1 MIRSKILAK
10 IPASLTGLAAA
21 FCISAAAIAQP
32 VAILGEKVWTGT
44 AQGTL
49 TNGVVV
55 IDDGKIV
62 SVGTGA
68 APAGMAQIE
77 AAWVTPGLIS
87 AFSRTGITE
96 VPGESSANDTAAS
109 GSPFSAALNAA
120 DGFNPDAT
128 PIAVTRLEG
137 FTRIAVAPD
146 ARSKLFAGQGFLA
159 DTSGLPGSIFKDRAF
174 AFLAMGERGASLSGG
189 SRPAAWTALRGA
201 FDDVRFFTARYMTHN
216 DGNVL
221 TRMDAQAFMPA
232 VRGEQLILIEARRA
246 SDLEAIMDFK
256 QENPMLKIA
265 IIGADEGWRVAD
277 RLAAMNIPVIVDAFS
292 NLPSSFSQLA
302 ATSHNAARL
311 ADAGV
316 TIAIVNLDDSSHQA
330 RLAAQIAGNAVA
342 NGLPFDDAMMALTA
356 NPAEIFGMEGL
367 GVLAPGA
374 RADVVAWDG
383 DPLEVTS
390 APTAVFIDG
399 VSEPME
405 SRQTKLRDRYLN
417 LDKGERPFAYKR

>member
-1 MIRSKILAK
+1 MIRSLIL
-10 IPASLTGLAAA
+10 GLAA
-21 FCISAAAIAQP
+21 IGLSATATAQP
-32 VAILGEKVWTGT
+32 VAIIGEKVWTGT

-55 IDDGKIV
+55 VEDGRIV

-68 APAGMAQIE
+68 APAGMPQVKAK
-77 AAWVTPGLIS
+77 WVTPGLIS

-96 VPGESSANDTAAS
+96 VPGEKSANDTGAG

-146 ARSKLFAGQGFLA
+146 ARAKLFGGQGFLA
-159 DTSGLPGSIFKDRAF
+159 DTSGLPGSIFKERAF
-174 AFLAMGERGASLSGG
+174 AYLVLGERGASLSGG
-189 SRPAAWTALRGA
+189 SRPASWTVLRGA

-232 VRGEQLILIEARRA
+232 VRGEQLMLIEASRA

-265 IIGADEGWRVAD
+265 ILGADEGWRVAD
-277 RLAAMNIPVIVDAFS
+277 RLAAMKIPVIVDAFS

-302 ATSHNAARL
+302 ATSENAARL
-311 ADAGV
+311 SEAGV
-316 TIAIVNLDDSSHQA
+316 TVAIVNLNDSSHQA

-342 NGLPFDDAMMALTA
+342 NGMPFDDAMKALTTA
-356 NPAEIFGMEGL
+356 PAEIFGMSGL
-367 GVLAPGA
+367 GVLTPGA

-390 APTAVFIDG
+390 APTAVFIEG

-405 SRQTKLRDRYLN
+405 SRQTKLRDRYLD
-417 LDKGERPFAYKR
+417 LDHSDKPFAYRR

>member
-1 MIRSKILAK
+1 MIRSLISSLA
-10 IPASLTGLAAA
+10 LGLAALSVA
-21 FCISAAAIAQP
+21 PAAAAEP

-55 IDDGKIV
+55 MDNGRIV

-68 APAGMAQIE
+68 APAGMPQVKAE
-77 AAWVTPGLIS
+77 WVTPGLIS
-87 AFSRTGITE
+87 AFSRTGIAE
-96 VPGESSANDTAAS
+96 VPGEKSANDTGAG

-146 ARSKLFAGQGFLA
+146 ARAKLFAGQGFLA
-159 DTSGLPGSIFKDRAF
+159 DTSGLPGSVFKNRAF
-174 AFLAMGERGASLSGG
+174 AFIVLGERGASLSGG
-189 SRPAAWTALRGA
+189 SRPAAWAALRGA

-232 VRGEQLILIEARRA
+232 VKGDQLILIEARRT

-265 IIGADEGWRVAD
+265 IVGADEGWRVAD
-277 RLAAMNIPVIVDAFS
+277 RLAAMKIPVIVDAFS
-292 NLPSSFSQLA
+292 NLPASFSQLA
-302 ATSHNAARL
+302 ATSENAGRL
-311 ADAGV
+311 AKAGV
-316 TIAIVNLDDSSHQA
+316 PVAIVNLDDSSHQA
-330 RLAAQIAGNAVA
+330 RLATQIAGNAVA
-342 NGLPFDDAMMALTA
+342 NGLPFDTAMKALTTV
-356 NPAEIFGMEGL
+356 PAEIFGMSGL

-383 DPLEVTS
+383 DPLEITS

-405 SRQTKLRDRYLN
+405 SRQTKLRDRYLS
-417 LDKGERPFAYKR
+417 LDHTDRPLAYKH

>member
-1 MIRSKILAK
+1 MIRSLISSLA
-10 IPASLTGLAAA
+10 LGLAGLSLAP
-21 FCISAAAIAQP
+21 AAAAEP

-55 IDDGKIV
+55 IDEGTIV

-68 APAGMAQIE
+68 APAGMPQVKAK
-77 AAWVTPGLIS
+77 WVTPGLIS

-96 VPGESSANDTAAS
+96 VPGEQSANDTGAS
-109 GSPFSAALNAA
+109 GSPLSAALNAA

-146 ARSKLFAGQGFLA
+146 ARAKLFAGQGFLA
-159 DTSGLPGSIFKDRAF
+159 DTSGLPGSVFKERAF
-174 AFLAMGERGASLSGG
+174 AFIVLGERGASLSGG
-189 SRPAAWTALRGA
+189 SRPAAWAALRGA

-232 VRGEQLILIEARRA
+232 VKGEQLILIDARRT
-246 SDLEAIMDFK
+246 SDLEAIIDFK

-265 IIGADEGWRVAD
+265 IVGADEGWRVAD
-277 RLAAMNIPVIVDAFS
+277 RLAAMKIPVILDAFS
-292 NLPSSFSQLA
+292 NLPASFSQLA
-302 ATSHNAARL
+302 ATSENAARL
-311 ADAGV
+311 AKAGV
-316 TIAIVNLDDSSHQA
+316 PVAIVNLDDSSHQA
-330 RLAAQIAGNAVA
+330 RLATQIAGNAVA
-342 NGLPFDDAMMALTA
+342 NGLPFDTAMKALTTV
-356 NPAEIFGMEGL
+356 PAEIFGMSGL

-374 RADVVAWDG
+374 CADVVAWDG
-383 DPLEVTS
+383 DPLEITS

-405 SRQTKLRDRYLN
+405 SRQTKLRDRYLS
-417 LDKGERPFAYKR
+417 LDTSERPLAYKH

>member
-1 MIRSKILAK
+1 MIRPL
-10 IPASLTGLAAA
+10 LLGLAAL
-21 FCISAAAIAQP
+21 CIAPLGLAQP
-32 VAILGEKVWTGT
+32 VAIVGEKVWTGT

-49 TNGVVV
+49 TDGVVV
-55 IDDGKIV
+55 IDNGRIV

-68 APAGMAQIE
+68 APAGMAQVE
-77 AAWVTPGLIS
+77 AEWVTPGLIS
-87 AFSRTGITE
+87 AFSRTGTTE
-96 VPGESSANDTAAS
+96 VPGEKSANDTGAG
-109 GSPFSAALNAA
+109 GSAFSAALNAA

-128 PIAVTRLEG
+128 PIPVTRLEG

-146 ARSKLFAGQGFLA
+146 ARSKMFAGQGFLA
-159 DTSGLPGSIFKDRAF
+159 DTSGLPGSVFAERAF
-174 AFLAMGERGASLSGG
+174 AFIVMGERGAALSGG
-189 SRPAAWTALRGA
+189 SRPASWSALRGA
-201 FDDVRFFTARYMTHN
+201 LDDVRFFTARYMTHN
-216 DGNVL
+216 EGNVL

-232 VRGEQLILIEARRA
+232 ARGDQLILIEARRA
-246 SDLEAIMDFK
+246 SDLDAIMDFK

-265 IIGADEGWRVAD
+265 IVGADEGWRVAD
-277 RLAAMNIPVIVDAFS
+277 RLAAMKIPVIIDAFS

-302 ATSHNAARL
+302 ATSENAGRL
-311 ADAGV
+311 AKAGV

-330 RLAAQIAGNAVA
+330 RLATQIAGNAVA
-342 NGLPFDDAMMALTA
+342 NGLPFDDALAALTTA
-356 NPAEIFGMEGL
+356 PAEIFGMEGL

-383 DPLEVTS
+383 DPLEITS

-417 LDKGERPFAYKR
+417 LDESERPSAYRK

>member
-1 MIRSKILAK
+1 MIRPL
-10 IPASLTGLAAA
+10 LLGLAALCLA
-21 FCISAAAIAQP
+21 PITAAQP
-32 VAILGEKVWTGT
+32 VAIVGEKVWTGT

-55 IDDGKIV
+55 IDEGRIV
-62 SVGTGA
+62 SVGTGTP
-68 APAGMAQIE
+68 PADMTRVE
-77 AAWVTPGLIS
+77 AEWVTPGLIS

-96 VPGESSANDTAAS
+96 VTGERSANDTGAGS
-109 GSPFSAALNAA
+109 SPFSAALNAA

-159 DTSGLPGSIFKDRAF
+159 DTSGLPGSIFKQRAF
-174 AFLAMGERGASLSGG
+174 AFLVLGERGASLSGG

-201 FDDVRFFTARYMTHN
+201 FDDVRFFGARYMTHN

-221 TRMDAQAFMPA
+221 TRMDAQALMPA
-232 VRGEQLILIEARRA
+232 VKGDQLILIEARRA
-246 SDLEAIMDFK
+246 SDLEAIMEFK
-256 QENPMLKIA
+256 QENPMLKLA
-265 IIGADEGWRVAD
+265 IVGADEGWRVAD
-277 RLAAMNIPVIVDAFS
+277 RLAAMKIPVIIDAFS
-292 NLPSSFSQLA
+292 NLPASFSQLA
-302 ATSHNAARL
+302 ATSENAARL
-311 ADAGV
+311 AEAGV
-316 TIAIVNLDDSSHQA
+316 TLAIVNLDDDSHQA
-330 RLAAQIAGNAVA
+330 RLAPQIAGNAVA
-342 NGLPFDDAMMALTA
+342 NGLPFDEAMKALTTA
-356 NPAEIFGMEGL
+356 PAEIFGMTGL

-405 SRQTKLRDRYLN
+405 SRQTKLRDRYLS
-417 LDKGERPFAYKR
+417 LDTSQRPLAYKH